1 MIFHSISY
9 LQSLSCAAS
18 TEHKKHNPR
27 FACAPYT
34 GCMTDRH
41 HTILTAG
48 LHEVQE
54 RLLEL
59 ITQPKSEKDPP
70 DKWAKTYSA
79 LMKAEADATAR
90 LAEHDAKTAAKH
102 HTRYEDMPPPTPE
115 DEERFYARF
124 RKLVGLVN
132 DPDADARAMV
142 LAERLGQG
150 DGLGGL
156 ADLEDG

>member
-1 MIFHSISY
+1 MTN
-9 LQSLSCAAS
+9 LSD
-18 TEHKKHNPR
+18 E
-27 FACAPYT
+27 FFE
-34 GCMTDRH
+34 
-41 HTILTAG
+41 TALAG
-48 LHEVQE
+48 VQE
-54 RLLEL
+54 RLDDL
-59 ITQPKSEKDPP
+59 ITQPKKDSDPP
-70 DKWAKTYSA
+70 DKYAKSMSA
-79 LMKAEADATAR
+79 LMKAQEDILAR
-90 LAEHDAKTAAKH
+90 QANHKAAIAAKH

-156 ADLEDG
+156 AALED